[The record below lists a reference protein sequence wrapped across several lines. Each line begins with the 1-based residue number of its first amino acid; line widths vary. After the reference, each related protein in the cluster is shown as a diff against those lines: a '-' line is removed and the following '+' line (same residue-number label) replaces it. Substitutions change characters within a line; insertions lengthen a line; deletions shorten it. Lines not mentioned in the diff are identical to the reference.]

1 VSSKIRDL
9 KMKPE
14 SPIEALEHVRF
25 QLDLLKLTS
34 MPVKLT
40 GPSVMRE
47 VEPQPEAVGVMNELE
62 STILKMHKP

>member
-1 VSSKIRDL
+1 MDL
-9 KMKPE
+9 KMKLE

-34 MPVKLT
+34 MPVELT